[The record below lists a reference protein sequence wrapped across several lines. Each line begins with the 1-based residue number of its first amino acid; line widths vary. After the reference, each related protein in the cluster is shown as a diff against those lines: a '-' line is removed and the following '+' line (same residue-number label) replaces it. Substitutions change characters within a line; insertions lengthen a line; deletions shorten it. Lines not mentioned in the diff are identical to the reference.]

1 MPSVVNEHN
10 RDVLA
15 LYGISLKRENKAAS
29 IIRLKDTESDTRIN
43 RGLYEKLIHAIDSNC
58 VSRCISLPNVTFG
71 IEFEFVGSRTPKD
84 LQKFNLAMSKLLQDK
99 YFCSGTYTH
108 NDGVSWILG
117 RDGSI
122 NTSDGN
128 LHDQFGYELSSPKLD
143 LYNVSDIETVST
155 IIDYAKQY
163 LHAYVNKSCGTHI
176 HIGFKHSNIFRGS
189 LCDLLTAYS
198 FMEKTVFDPIVP
210 TSRRRNKYC
219 KQTQPMPRNK
229 YQKLSTRFCDFTYDG
244 ECRDLHFEFR
254 QLEGTLDLKTI
265 LYWTELQTYVLYDL
279 LDNIDDMSYIKS
291 LMKKNIFE
299 ILFYYNFNSSLINF
313 FINRVIEFKSRTIL
327 QS

>member
-1 MPSVVNEHN
+1 MCE
-10 RDVLA
+10 
-15 LYGISLKRENKAAS
+15 
-29 IIRLKDTESDTRIN
+29 
-43 RGLYEKLIHAIDSNC
+43 
-58 VSRCISLPNVTFG
+58 
-71 IEFEFVGSRTPKD
+71 
-84 LQKFNLAMSKLLQDK
+84 LLQDK
-99 YFCSGTYTH
+99 YFYSGTYTH
-108 NDGVSWILG
+108 NDGISWILG

-122 NTSDGN
+122 NTSDSN
-128 LHDQFGYELSSPKLD
+128 LDNPFGCELSSPKLD

-163 LHAYVNKSCGTHI
+163 LHAHVNKSCGTHI

-219 KQTQPMPRNK
+219 KQTQPMPCNK

-244 ECRDLHFEFR
+244 ECSNLHFEFR

-265 LYWTELQTYVLYDL
+265 LYWAELQTYVLYDL

-299 ILFYYNFNSSLINF
+299 ILFHYNFNSSLINF